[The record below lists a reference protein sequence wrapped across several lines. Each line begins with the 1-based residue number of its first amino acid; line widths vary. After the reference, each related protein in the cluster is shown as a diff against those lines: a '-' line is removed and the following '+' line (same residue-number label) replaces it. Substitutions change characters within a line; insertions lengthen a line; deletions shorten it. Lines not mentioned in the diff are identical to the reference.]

1 MGGVNMN
8 RYEYENSQKN
18 RKVKR
23 TLKKSVRGLI
33 SRIMITVIL
42 FLLTLILVKENKEFK
57 KLLIDKVYNESLQFT
72 EAKKIY
78 EKYFGSILSVDKIVP
93 EEEAVFS
100 EKLDYKKSNLY
111 KDGVELE
118 VSKEYLTPAL
128 ESGIVVFMG
137 EKEDYGTTIIIQQID
152 GVDVWYCNIEAKD
165 IKMYDYVKKGALIGQ
180 VKSNKLY
187 LVFQKEGKYL
197 NYKEY
202 I

>member
-1 MGGVNMN
+1 MN
-8 RYEYENSQKN
+8 RYEYENSKKN

-23 TLKKSVRGLI
+23 TLKKSVRSLI
-33 SRIMITVIL
+33 SRVMITVIL

-118 VSKEYLTPAL
+118 VQKEYLTPAL